1 MQLTGDGLKRR
12 GMELSALGDDA
23 VVIEWG
29 GVADEVTLARVSAAV
44 AALEADPPAGMIE
57 LVPAFTSLA
66 VFYDVTRIA
75 DYETFGREVM
85 RRAQRKIARV
95 ALKPRIVTIPVC
107 YGGENGPDLITVAR
121 HAGLTERQVVQLHTA
136 ETYTVGAV
144 GFMPGFPYLVG
155 LPFKLHTPR
164 RNTPRKTVPRGSV
177 AIGGAQTGVYPLE
190 SPGGWNLIGRTPL
203 TLVDTALADP
213 VHLRVG
219 DRVKFKPITAEEYA
233 AWR

>member
-1 MQLTGDGLKRR
+1 
-12 GMELSALGDDA
+12 MELSALGDDA

-29 GVADEVTLARVSAAV
+29 GLADEVTLARVSAAV

-95 ALKPRIVTIPVC
+95 ALKPQIVTIPVC
-107 YGGENGPDLITVAR
+107 YGGDNGPDLITVAR

-155 LPFKLHTPR
+155 LPSKLHTPR
-164 RNTPRKTVPRGSV
+164 RNTPRTTVPRGSV

-219 DRVKFKPITAEEYA
+219 DRVKFKPISAEEYA